1 MRDGVLS
8 IEEGNTLNPFVING
22 KEVKKSNP
30 LETKCATF
38 YRAKRSD
45 IKATI
50 FQIYLKTYHN
60 MNSESNI
67 PNTAIVV
74 KAGTKWGKSQIPL
87 SFDQR
92 KVLFEQCPESNVK
105 RGTSQMCAPLLCLFF
120 GCDLMVKENVN
131 VFKELQKERYVNFE
145 NWF

>member
-1 MRDGVLS
+1 MKMIMLNMRDGVLS

-45 IKATI
+45 INATI

-60 MNSESNI
+60 VNSELDI
-67 PNTAIVV
+67 LHTAIVI
-74 KAGTKWGKSQIPL
+74 KAGMKWSKRKIPL
-87 SFDQR
+87 
-92 KVLFEQCPESNVK
+92 VI
-105 RGTSQMCAPLLCLFF
+105 
-120 GCDLMVKENVN
+120 
-131 VFKELQKERYVNFE
+131 
-145 NWF
+145 